1 MTRRSSFLFFPM
13 HLLDILMNRFFLRRG
28 LRLALA
34 FLFSLPVLSL
44 AHEGHDHDET
54 AASTPA
60 AAAAAAPEADATP
73 GRFTA
78 TSADFEL
85 VGVLSGK
92 LLTLYLDHAVDNR
105 PVEGATLEV
114 AVGGRMLPASA
125 HGAGEFEVTLDAA
138 PDHGPVP
145 VRVKVVTAAA
155 SAGLEGA
162 LEAEAHAHAEESH
175 GGRSTKTLLLW
186 GAGGAAVLALLAF
199 GTRRA
204 LRSGAAA

>member
-1 MTRRSSFLFFPM
+1 MTRLSLPFFPM

-44 AHEGHDHDET
+44 AHEGHDHDEAPAPAT
-54 AASTPA
+54 AT
-60 AAAAAAPEADATP
+60 ADATP

-78 TSADFEL
+78 TSAGFEL
-85 VGVLSGK
+85 VGVLSGT

-114 AVGGRMLPASA
+114 AVGGRTLPASA

-155 SAGLEGA
+155 SAQLEGT
-162 LEAEAHAHAEESH
+162 LEAEAHAHAEETH

>member
-1 MTRRSSFLFFPM
+1 
-13 HLLDILMNRFFLRRG
+13 MNRFFLRQG

-54 AASTPA
+54 PTPKT
-60 AAAAAAPEADATP
+60 AAAPDVDATP

-78 TSADFEL
+78 TSAGFEL

-114 AVGGRMLPASA
+114 AVDGRTLAASA

-145 VRVKVVTAAA
+145 VRVKVVTSAA
-155 SAGLEGA
+155 SAQLDGT
-162 LEAEAHAHAEESH
+162 LEAEAHAHAEETH

>member
-1 MTRRSSFLFFPM
+1 M
-13 HLLDILMNRFFLRRG
+13 HLPDIFMNRFFLRRG

-54 AASTPA
+54 PASASSSATA
-60 AAAAAAPEADATP
+60 TATAAAPAAEATP

-78 TSADFEL
+78 ASAGFEL
-85 VGVLSGK
+85 VGVLNGK

-114 AVGGRMLPASA
+114 AVGGRTLAASA
-125 HGAGEFEVTLDAA
+125 HGAGAFEVTLDAA

-145 VRVKVVTAAA
+145 VRVKVVTSAA
-155 SAGLEGA
+155 SAQLEGT
-162 LEAEAHAHAEESH
+162 LEAEAHAHAEEAH

-186 GAGGAAVLALLAF
+186 GAGGAALVALLAF
-199 GTRRA
+199 GMRRA
-204 LRSGAAA
+204 LRSGATA

>member
-1 MTRRSSFLFFPM
+1 
-13 HLLDILMNRFFLRRG
+13 MNRFFLRRG

-54 AASTPA
+54 PA
-60 AAAAAAPEADATP
+60 PTAAAAPDADATP

-92 LLTLYLDHAVDNR
+92 LLTLYLDHVVDNR

-114 AVGGRMLPASA
+114 AVGGRTLPANA

-138 PDHGPVP
+138 PEHGPVP

-155 SAGLEGA
+155 SAELEGT
-162 LEAEAHAHAEESH
+162 LEAEAHAHAEEAH

-186 GAGGAAVLALLAF
+186 GAGGAAVLALLAVLGF

>member
-1 MTRRSSFLFFPM
+1 MTRLSFPFFPM

-34 FLFSLPVLSL
+34 FLFSLPALSL
-44 AHEGHDHDET
+44 AHEGHDHDEAPAPAT
-54 AASTPA
+54 AA
-60 AAAAAAPEADATP
+60 ADATP

-78 TSADFEL
+78 TSAGFEL

-155 SAGLEGA
+155 SAQLDGT
-162 LEAEAHAHAEESH
+162 LEAEAHAHAEAAH

>member
-1 MTRRSSFLFFPM
+1 MTRLSFLFSSM
-13 HLLDILMNRFFLRRG
+13 HLLDIFMNRFFLRRG

-44 AHEGHDHDET
+44 AHEGHDHDES

-60 AAAAAAPEADATP
+60 AAPEAEATP
-73 GRFTA
+73 GRFTVA
-78 TSADFEL
+78 SADFEL

-114 AVGGRMLPASA
+114 AVGGRTLAASA

-145 VRVKVVTAAA
+145 VRVKVATSAA
-155 SAGLEGA
+155 SAQLEGT
-162 LEAEAHAHAEESH
+162 LEAEAHAHAEEAH

>member
-1 MTRRSSFLFFPM
+1 MTRLSFPFFPM

-34 FLFSLPVLSL
+34 FLCSLPVLSL
-44 AHEGHDHDET
+44 AHEGHDHDEAPAPAT
-54 AASTPA
+54 AA
-60 AAAAAAPEADATP
+60 ADATP

-78 TSADFEL
+78 TSAGFEL

-145 VRVKVVTAAA
+145 VRVKVVTSAA
-155 SAGLEGA
+155 SAQLDGT
-162 LEAEAHAHAEESH
+162 LEAEAHAHAEAAH

>member
-1 MTRRSSFLFFPM
+1 MTRSSLLFSSM
-13 HLLDILMNRFFLRRG
+13 HLLDIFMNRFFLRRG

-60 AAAAAAPEADATP
+60 AAAAAAPEAEATP
-73 GRFTA
+73 GRFTVA
-78 TSADFEL
+78 SADFEL

-114 AVGGRMLPASA
+114 AVGGRTLPASA

-145 VRVKVVTAAA
+145 VRVKVVTSAA
-155 SAGLEGA
+155 SAQLDGT
-162 LEAEAHAHAEESH
+162 LEAEAHAHAEEAH

-186 GAGGAAVLALLAF
+186 GAAGAAVLALLAF

-204 LRSGAAA
+204 LHSGAAA

>member
-1 MTRRSSFLFFPM
+1 MTRLSFPFFPM

-34 FLFSLPVLSL
+34 FLFSLPALSL
-44 AHEGHDHDET
+44 AHEGHDHDEAPAPAT
-54 AASTPA
+54 AT
-60 AAAAAAPEADATP
+60 ADATP

-78 TSADFEL
+78 TSAGFEL

-114 AVGGRMLPASA
+114 AVDGRTLPASA
-125 HGAGEFEVTLDAA
+125 HGAGEFEVALDAA

-155 SAGLEGA
+155 SAQLDGT
-162 LEAEAHAHAEESH
+162 LEAEAHAHAEETH

>member
-1 MTRRSSFLFFPM
+1 MTRLSFPFFPM

-34 FLFSLPVLSL
+34 LLFSLPALSL
-44 AHEGHDHDET
+44 AHEGHDHDEAPAPAT
-54 AASTPA
+54 AA
-60 AAAAAAPEADATP
+60 ADATP

-78 TSADFEL
+78 TSAGFEL

-145 VRVKVVTAAA
+145 VRVKVVTSAA
-155 SAGLEGA
+155 SAQLDGT
-162 LEAEAHAHAEESH
+162 LEAEAHAHAEAAH

>member
-1 MTRRSSFLFFPM
+1 
-13 HLLDILMNRFFLRRG
+13 MNRFFLRRG

-54 AASTPA
+54 PTPT
-60 AAAAAAPEADATP
+60 AAAAPDADATP

-78 TSADFEL
+78 TSAGFEL

-114 AVGGRMLPASA
+114 AVGGRTLPASA
-125 HGAGEFEVTLDAA
+125 HGAGEFEVALDAA

-155 SAGLEGA
+155 SAELEGA
-162 LEAEAHAHAEESH
+162 LEAEAHAHAESAH
-175 GGRSTKTLLLW
+175 GERSTKTLLLW